1 MVEQAREAI
10 IDVFSDTTVS
20 QSVTLAS
27 LSDLADEINM
37 HSNSIRMDMAKAA
50 GDLYYRLNVLPSRG
64 HEPSSRSRNARQP
77 SPTRSSREKG

>member
-1 MVEQAREAI
+1 VG
-10 IDVFSDTTVS
+10 

-50 GDLYYRLNVLPSRG
+50 G
-64 HEPSSRSRNARQP
+64 
-77 SPTRSSREKG
+77 EKG